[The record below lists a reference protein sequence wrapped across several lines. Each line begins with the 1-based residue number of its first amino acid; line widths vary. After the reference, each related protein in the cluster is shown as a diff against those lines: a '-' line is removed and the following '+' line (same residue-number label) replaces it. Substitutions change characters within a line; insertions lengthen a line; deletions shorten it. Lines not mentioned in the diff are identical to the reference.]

1 MLYGIKAGY
10 WDVFEN
16 SDLYKEQDKG
26 LIARD
31 PRLDIKKNGVIGI
44 DFRTKNYL
52 GSDRRNNFDCKLAPM
67 SKNEKEAVNSIEF
80 DNIID
85 ENAKLLFSEINESI
99 NMEIENSIANKA
111 AVTEVEKILKTLADG
126 NVL

>member
-16 SDLYKEQDKG
+16 SDLYKKQDKG

-31 PRLDIKKNGVIGI
+31 PRIKKNGVIGI

-85 ENAKLLFSEINESI
+85 ETAKLLFSEINESI

>member
-1 MLYGIKAGY
+1 M
-10 WDVFEN
+10 FEN
-16 SDLYKEQDKG
+16 SDLYKKQDKG

-52 GSDRRNNFDCKLAPM
+52 DSDRRNNFDCKLAPM
-67 SKNEKEAVNSIEF
+67 SKNEKEAVNSITF

-85 ENAKLLFSEINESI
+85 ENAKLLFPGINESI

>member
-1 MLYGIKAGY
+1 
-10 WDVFEN
+10 
-16 SDLYKEQDKG
+16 
-26 LIARD
+26 
-31 PRLDIKKNGVIGI
+31 
-44 DFRTKNYL
+44 
-52 GSDRRNNFDCKLAPM
+52 M
-67 SKNEKEAVNSIEF
+67 SKNEKEAVNSITF

-85 ENAKLLFSEINESI
+85 ENAKLLFPGINESI

>member
-52 GSDRRNNFDCKLAPM
+52 GSDRRNNFDCK
-67 SKNEKEAVNSIEF
+67 
-80 DNIID
+80 
-85 ENAKLLFSEINESI
+85 
-99 NMEIENSIANKA
+99 
-111 AVTEVEKILKTLADG
+111 
-126 NVL
+126 